1 MRIVFMGTPG
11 FAVPSLDRLVKS
23 DHEVV
28 AVITAT
34 DKLGGRGRKQLLQ
47 SAVKKYAIE
56 HNIPVLQPPNLKNKL
71 FVEEL
76 RGYKADLQIVVAFR
90 MLPVVVW
97 DMPELGTY
105 NLHGSLL
112 PRYRGAAPINWAII
126 NGDTETGVTTFKLK
140 HEIDTGSI
148 AHQEALPIYE
158 DDNVE
163 SVHDR
168 MKELGAEVV
177 LKTVNDIANDT
188 VTLSE
193 QDSDKVTKAPKI
205 FHDDCKLDA
214 SDDVKTIYNKIR
226 GLSPYPT
233 AWTQFDNKK
242 LKVFKASYSLVEH
255 DYVLGEFIYD
265 RPNKSL
271 RWSVSN
277 GYIDLEF
284 IQLEGRKRM
293 VVRDFM
299 NAYNLKS
306 NELPFTVSD

>member
-1 MRIVFMGTPG
+1 MGTPE
-11 FAVPSLDRLVKS
+11 FAVPSLDILVKS
-23 DHEVV
+23 EHDVV

-47 SAVKKYAIE
+47 SAVKKYAVQ
-56 HNIPVLQPPNLKNKL
+56 HNIPVLQPPNLKNNE
-71 FVEEL
+71 FIEEL
-76 RGYKADLQIVVAFR
+76 RIYQADLQIVVAFR

-97 DMPELGTY
+97 DMPEQGTY

-126 NGDTETGVTTFKLK
+126 NGDTETGLTTFKLK

-148 AHQEALPIYE
+148 AYQEKLPIHD

-177 LKTVNDIANDT
+177 MRTVNDIAAGT

-193 QDSDKVTKAPKI
+193 QDDSKVSKAPKI
-205 FHDDCKLDA
+205 FHNDCELDA
-214 SDDVKTIYNKIR
+214 TDDVKTIYNKIR

-233 AWTQFDNKK
+233 AWTTFDNKK
-242 LKVFKASYSLVEH
+242 LKVFKASYSQVDH
-255 DYVLGEFIYD
+255 NHKHGEFVYNK
-265 RPNKSL
+265 PNKSL
-271 RWSVSN
+271 RWYVNN

-293 VVRDFM
+293 VIRDFM

-306 NELPFTVSD
+306 ADFPFILQNED

>member
-1 MRIVFMGTPG
+1 MRIIFMGTPD
-11 FAVPSLDRLVKS
+11 FAVPCLDNLVNS
-23 DHEVV
+23 QHEVV

-56 HNIPVLQPPNLKNKL
+56 HDIPVLQPPNLKNKQ
-71 FVEEL
+71 FIEEL
-76 RGYKADLQIVVAFR
+76 RSYQADLQIVVAFR

-126 NGDTETGVTTFKLK
+126 NGDKETGVTTFKLK

-148 AHQEALPIYE
+148 AHQESMPIHP

-168 MKELGAEVV
+168 MKELGAKVI
-177 LKTVNDIANDT
+177 LRTVNDIAGGT
-188 VTLSE
+188 ITLSE
-193 QDSDKVTKAPKI
+193 QDNSLVTKAPKI
-205 FHDDCKLDA
+205 FHDDCKLDFN
-214 SDDVKTIYNKIR
+214 SDVITLYNKIR

-233 AWTQFDNKK
+233 AWTTFDNKK
-242 LKVFKASYSLVEH
+242 LKVFKSSYKVEDH
-255 DYVLGEFIYD
+255 DIELGVFVYN
-265 RPNKSL
+265 RLTKSL
-271 RWSVSN
+271 RWYVSN

-293 VVRDFM
+293 VIGDFI
-299 NAYNLKS
+299 NGFNLKS
-306 NELPFTVSD
+306 DDIPFTVIN